1 MFLTTSLSVREMGGS
16 GGDRPCW
23 DQAWDSERRD
33 VTEAIVICLEEKED
47 HLMLYNEVGTAPF
60 PSTAHPIKNL
70 PSKCERKRRKG
81 ERGVGARRGFK
92 PAKDLRR

>member
-1 MFLTTSLSVREMGGS
+1 MVRDPLSVFRPGSDIFLPLPFLCGVGPPREMGGS

-60 PSTAHPIKNL
+60 PSIAHRIKNL
-70 PSKCERKRRKG
+70 PQQQEG
-81 ERGVGARRGFK
+81 E
-92 PAKDLRR
+92 